1 MKRIGLLTGGG
12 DCPGL
17 NAAIRAVVRR
27 ANQLDIQVLGVY
39 DGFKGL
45 VEGSVAPFPLRQTS
59 GILHVGGTILR
70 SSRFNPFKNRQSLSV
85 LARQVKERALSG
97 LVVIGGEGS
106 LRIANDLARK
116 KIVPC
121 IGIPKTI
128 DNDVYGTDLTIG
140 FQTAVA
146 TAAEAV
152 DKLHTTA
159 ESHNVVM
166 VVEVM
171 GRHTGWI
178 AVSAG
183 LAGGADLILTPE
195 KPLSAPAIKETIVK
209 RHARGKK
216 FSIVVVAE
224 DARVTDDRGRIL
236 VSAPTGRDEYGPVK
250 SSGVGAGV
258 ARLIGRLTGF
268 ETRVV
273 VLGHV
278 QRGGS
283 PVPEDRILATR
294 FGVLAA
300 ELTAKGKWNRM
311 TALRNGKVLAV
322 PLKTVAGRIKRVD
335 PELYRLAGYFFG

>member
-27 ANQLDIQVLGVY
+27 SHQLGIEVFAIY
-39 DGFKGL
+39 EGFKGL
-45 VEGSVAPFPLRQTS
+45 VEGSIAPIPLRQAS
-59 GILHVGGTILR
+59 GILPLGGTILR
-70 SSRFNPFKNRQSLSV
+70 SSRFNPFKTKQSLQA
-85 LARQVKERALSG
+85 LRRQVQKQALSG
-97 LVVIGGEGS
+97 LIVIGGEGS
-106 LRIANDLARK
+106 LRLASDLTRK

-128 DNDVYGTDLTIG
+128 DNDVYGTDVTIG
-140 FQTAVA
+140 FQTAVGTA
-146 TAAEAV
+146 TEAV

-159 ESHNVVM
+159 ESHNIVM

-178 AVSAG
+178 AASAG

-195 KPLSAPAIKETIVK
+195 RVLNSNTIKKTIVN
-209 RHARGKK
+209 RHAQGKK

-224 DARVTDDRGRIL
+224 DSRVVDGRGRTI
-236 VSAPTGRDEYGPVK
+236 VSAPTSRDEYGPIK
-250 SSGVGAGV
+250 SSGVGEGV
-258 ARLIGRLTGF
+258 ARLIRKLTGF

-283 PVPEDRILATR
+283 PTPGDRILATR
-294 FGVLAA
+294 FGVLAV
-300 ELTAKGKWNRM
+300 ELAAKNKWNRM
-311 TALRNGKVLAV
+311 TAIRNGQIVAV
-322 PLKTVAGRIKRVD
+322 PLKTVTGRIKKAD
-335 PELYRLAGYFFG
+335 TELYRLASYFFG

>member
-27 ANQLDIQVLGVY
+27 SNQLGVEVFAVY
-39 DGFKGL
+39 DGFRGL
-45 VEGSVAPFPLRQTS
+45 VEGNIAAFPLRQAS

-70 SSRFNPFKNRQSLSV
+70 SSRFNPFKTKQGL
-85 LARQVKERALSG
+85 KALSGEVKNHSLAG

-106 LRIANDLARK
+106 LRIASDLTRK

-128 DNDVYGTDLTIG
+128 DNDVYGTDVTIG
-140 FQTAVA
+140 FQTAVCTA
-146 TAAEAV
+146 TEAI

-159 ESHNVVM
+159 ESHNIVM
-166 VVEVM
+166 VAEVM

-178 AVSAG
+178 AASAG

-195 KPLSAPAIKETIVK
+195 KRVNDESIRRTILN

-224 DARVTDDRGRIL
+224 DARVVDRRGRVI
-236 VSAPTGRDEYGPVK
+236 VSAPTLTDEYGPIK
-250 SSGVGAGV
+250 SSGVGEGV

-283 PVPEDRILATR
+283 PTPEDRILATR

-300 ELTAKGKWNRM
+300 ELAAKNKWNRM
-311 TALRNGKVLAV
+311 NAIRNGRIVSV
-322 PLKTVAGRIKRVD
+322 PLKTVTERIKKVD
-335 PELYRLAGYFFG
+335 PDLYRLAGYFFG